1 MGKLV
6 MVISGAV
13 TAFILAITAGA
24 VYAYRTMSVSAPGA
38 VTVANAQQ
46 PVSPVTTSLQLA
58 AAPATPTTALNV
70 SAQDAAAL
78 AAKFMNRT
86 DLYSVQLADFQGMQ
100 AYKVTFVT
108 GDAAFVSMHGQMLSF
123 QPVPTPAPATTF
135 GGGPSHHGGGGGG
148 GGASSGTAAGGGGG
162 GGWEN
167 EGGGDDG
174 GG

>member
-13 TAFILAITAGA
+13 TAFILAIGAGA
-24 VYAYRTMSVSAPGA
+24 VYAYRSMSVSAPSA
-38 VTVANAQQ
+38 VTVAHAQQ
-46 PVSPVTTSLQLA
+46 PASPVTTSLQLSV
-58 AAPATPTTALNV
+58 PATATTAPNV

-78 AAKFMNRT
+78 AAKFMKRT

-100 AYKVTFVT
+100 AYKVTFAT

-123 QPVPTPAPATTF
+123 EPAPTPAPATTF
-135 GGGPSHHGGGGGG
+135 GGGSPQQGGGG
-148 GGASSGTAAGGGGG
+148 GGAG

-167 EGGGDDG
+167 EGGDDG
-174 GG
+174 GGG